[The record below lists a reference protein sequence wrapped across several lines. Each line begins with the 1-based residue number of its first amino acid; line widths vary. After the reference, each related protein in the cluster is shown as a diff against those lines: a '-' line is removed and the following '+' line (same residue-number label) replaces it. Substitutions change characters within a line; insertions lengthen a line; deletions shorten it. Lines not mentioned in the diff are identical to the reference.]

1 MPLPSGSPAF
11 IRPLLQIRR
20 HPVFPVLVACAAPA
34 LLCVVLLL
42 VRRLITGY
50 LRLEFLPF
58 NLLLAFMP
66 VVFFLISEYADKRW
80 QVLTGGVLW
89 LLFFP
94 NAPYVLTDLI
104 HLKRALGDTAAWLDL
119 LVLLSAAWSALIG
132 GMITLRLMQNRVAAA
147 FSPLAGHG
155 FVILVLLLSSFGIF
169 IGRFLRFH
177 SWHAVL
183 KPHEILTETAQ
194 QFMNLRQFP
203 LSWPF
208 TLALFA
214 LLLCIH
220 YSLAAFAGAIN
231 PAHPAT
237 AAPTAKA
244 EPLSVRKSASVPAP
258 SG

>member
-1 MPLPSGSPAF
+1 MPVSSGFPAF
-11 IRPLLQIRR
+11 VNPLLKVRR
-20 HPVFPVLVACAAPA
+20 HPVFPVLISCAAPA

-42 VRRLITGY
+42 VRRMITGY

-58 NLLLAFMP
+58 NLLLAFLP
-66 VVFFLISEYADKRW
+66 VLFLLISEYAGKRW
-80 QVLTGGVLW
+80 QVLAGGVLW

-104 HLKRALGDTAAWLDL
+104 HLKRTLGDTAAWLDL

-155 FVILVLLLSSFGIF
+155 FVALVLLLSSFGIF

-177 SWHAVL
+177 SWHAVM

-194 QFMNLRQFP
+194 QFMNPRQFP

-220 YSLAAFAGAIN
+220 YSLAAFARAVS
-231 PAHPAT
+231 AARPAT
-237 AAPTAKA
+237 VSPTAGA
-244 EPLSVRKSASVPAP
+244 EPPSARKRVSV
-258 SG
+258 GNL